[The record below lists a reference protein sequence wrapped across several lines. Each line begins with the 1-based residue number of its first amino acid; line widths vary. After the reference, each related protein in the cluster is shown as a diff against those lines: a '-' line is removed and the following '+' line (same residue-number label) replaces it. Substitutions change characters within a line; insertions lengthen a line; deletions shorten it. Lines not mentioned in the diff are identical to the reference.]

1 MTISLWLWT
10 VSVLYMFSLLFSLF
24 FQVVRDQIS
33 HCTVKLRQT
42 TGLMEYCLE
51 VIKENDPS
59 GFLQV
64 RWPQDVLFTFTSYS
78 WNNEVELDERS
89 LKTRW
94 YNTSSWHQK
103 VTSPAITGIKLLE
116 NWSIISLERRK
127 WWFAKETKYFQAL
140 LFRGTILPY

>member
-10 VSVLYMFSLLFSLF
+10 VSVLYMFTLLFPLF

-78 WNNEVELDERS
+78 WNNEVELDERF
-89 LKTRW
+89 LKTRR